1 MADSKPE
8 FDQSDS
14 GYDRV
19 EYNEAGVEFMRW
31 IARRV
36 VRQLKMKQKP
46 SGGNEF
52 KSTNTQ

>member
-19 EYNEAGVEFMRW
+19 EYNEAGVEFMRCL
-31 IARRV
+31 ARRV
-36 VRQLKMKQKP
+36 VRQLKMQQKP
-46 SGGNEF
+46 EGGNEL
-52 KSTNTQ
+52 KNANTQ